1 MNFLEINPSEIK
13 NNPFE
18 LIGKDWMLITSGDEG
33 SYNTMTASW
42 GGVGVLWNKNVA
54 FSFIR
59 PQRFTFDFTEKNE
72 YYTLS
77 FFGNEQKEALVF
89 CGSKSGRDFDKAKET
104 GLTPVFENN
113 TTYFSEAKLVLVC
126 KKLHSQFLDNN
137 GFCDPSIMTNYPQ
150 NDFHKMYVGE
160 IVKVLIKE

>member
-18 LIGKDWMLITSGDEG
+18 LIGKDWMLVTSGDES

-59 PQRFTFDFTEKNE
+59 PQRFTFEFTEKNE
-72 YYTLS
+72 FYTLS
-77 FFGNEQKEALVF
+77 FFGKEQKEALVF

-104 GLTPVFENN
+104 GLTPVFDRN

-126 KKLHSQFLDNN
+126 KKLHSQFLDPN
-137 GFCDPSIMTNYPQ
+137 GFFDPSIMTNYPQ